1 VPLYGTDEKSLVNL
15 ELLDSHSPGSV
26 TRARYRVRPSVRGL
40 VGQASEYEATTVC
53 CTSQQPPHAAGG
65 SCLVFGCS
73 VPSGQVAGL
82 VTCAR

>member
-1 VPLYGTDEKSLVNL
+1 MTPYGTDEKSVVNL
-15 ELLDSHSPGSV
+15 ELLDSQSSGDV
-26 TRARYRVRPSVRGL
+26 TRLRYRVRPSVRGL
-40 VGQASEYEATTVC
+40 GGQASEYEATRVC

-65 SCLVFGCS
+65 SCLVSRCS